1 MESRV
6 KWFNDIKGYGFIDNN
21 QLDDIFVHYS
31 QVNKEGYKSLNSG
44 DIVQF
49 DLITT
54 DKGYQA
60 RNVSLISSD
69 ILTG

>member
-1 MESRV
+1 MKSRV
-6 KWFNDIKGYGFIDNN
+6 KWFNDVKGYGFIENN

-31 QVNKEGYKSLNSG
+31 QVNKEGYKSLSSG

-60 RNVSLISSD
+60 KNVSLISSD
-69 ILTG
+69 ILV

>member
-1 MESRV
+1 MKSRV
-6 KWFNDIKGYGFIDNN
+6 KWFNNVKGYGFIENN

-31 QVNKEGYKSLNSG
+31 QVNKEGYKSLESG

-60 RNVSLISSD
+60 KNVSLISSD
-69 ILTG
+69 IIA

>member
-1 MESRV
+1 MRSKV
-6 KWFNDIKGYGFIDNN
+6 KWFNDVKGYGFIENN

-31 QVNKEGYKSLNSG
+31 QVVKEGYKSLSSG

-49 DLITT
+49 DLVTT

-60 RNVSLISSD
+60 KNVYLIGSD
-69 ILTG
+69 IAIV

>member
-1 MESRV
+1 MRSRV
-6 KWFNDIKGYGFIDNN
+6 KWFNDAKGYGFIENN

-31 QVNKEGYKSLNSG
+31 QVNKEGYKSLSSG

-60 RNVSLISSD
+60 KNVSLINSNV
-69 ILTG
+69 II

>member
-1 MESRV
+1 MESRA

>member
-1 MESRV
+1 MISKV
-6 KWFNDIKGYGFIDNN
+6 KWFNDIKGYGFIENN

-31 QVNKEGYKSLNSG
+31 QVKKDGYKSLYSG

-49 DLITT
+49 DLVTT

-60 RNVSLISSD
+60 KNVSLISSD
-69 ILTG
+69 IIS

>member
-1 MESRV
+1 MKSRV
-6 KWFNDIKGYGFIDNN
+6 KWFNDAKGYGFIEND

-31 QVNKEGYKSLNSG
+31 QVNKEGYKSLASG

-49 DLITT
+49 ELITT

-60 RNVSLISSD
+60 KDVSLIGSD
-69 ILTG
+69 MLIG

>member
-1 MESRV
+1 MKSRV
-6 KWFNDIKGYGFIDNN
+6 KWFNDMKGYGFIENN
-21 QLDDIFVHYS
+21 GLDDIFVHYS
-31 QVNKEGYKSLNSG
+31 QVNKEGYKSLSSG

-60 RNVSLISSD
+60 KNVSLISSD
-69 ILTG
+69 ILV

>member
-69 ILTG
+69 ILNG

>member
-1 MESRV
+1 MKSRV
-6 KWFNDIKGYGFIDNN
+6 KWFNDMKGYGFIENN

-31 QVNKEGYKSLNSG
+31 QVNKEGYKSLSSG

-60 RNVSLISSD
+60 RNVSLINSD
-69 ILTG
+69 ILV

>member
-1 MESRV
+1 MKSRV
-6 KWFNDIKGYGFIDNN
+6 KWFNDIKGYGFIENN

-31 QVNKEGYKSLNSG
+31 QVNKEGYKSLASG

-49 DLITT
+49 DLVTT

-60 RNVSLISSD
+60 KNVSLIGSD
-69 ILTG
+69 IIAG

>member
-1 MESRV
+1 MKSRV
-6 KWFNDIKGYGFIDNN
+6 KWFNDIKGYGFIENN

-31 QVNKEGYKSLNSG
+31 QVNKEGYKSLASG

-60 RNVSLISSD
+60 KNVSLVSSD
-69 ILTG
+69 IIVG

>member
-1 MESRV
+1 MKSRV
-6 KWFNDIKGYGFIDNN
+6 KWFNDAKGYGFIENN

-31 QVNKEGYKSLNSG
+31 QVNKEGYKSLSSG

-49 DLITT
+49 ELITT

-60 RNVSLISSD
+60 KNVSLIGSD
-69 ILTG
+69 IFAG